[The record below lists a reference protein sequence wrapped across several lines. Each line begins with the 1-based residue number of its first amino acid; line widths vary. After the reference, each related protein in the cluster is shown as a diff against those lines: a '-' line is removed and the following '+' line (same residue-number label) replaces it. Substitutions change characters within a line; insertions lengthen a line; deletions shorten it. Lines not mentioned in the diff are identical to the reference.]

1 MGTVGMREIIF
12 ILLIVLLLF
21 GSRRL
26 PELARSMGEALRE
39 FKNAGRKIQDDI
51 TDAYENKDSEDKQG

>member
-1 MGTVGMREIIF
+1 MGFGPKEIIF
-12 ILLIVLLLF
+12 IFLIVLLLF

-26 PELARSMGEALRE
+26 PELARSMGEALKE

-51 TDAYENKDSEDKQG
+51 TDAYEDKDSEGKQG